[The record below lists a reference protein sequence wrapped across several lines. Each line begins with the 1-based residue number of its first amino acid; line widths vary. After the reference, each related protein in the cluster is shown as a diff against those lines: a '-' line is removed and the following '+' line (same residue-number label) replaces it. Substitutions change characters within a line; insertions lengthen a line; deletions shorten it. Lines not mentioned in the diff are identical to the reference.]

1 MHFMISMLYIFRPL
15 CTLFIWSLV
24 NSTFRLVSDLLFSFE
39 MFAGVKGDV
48 YPIEPS
54 DSFTVNQVLDAQWG
68 FLNDE
73 DVRSLNVSFLCFV
86 VMHCNPHMQVL
97 AVFFFLMFPF

>member
-1 MHFMISMLYIFRPL
+1 
-15 CTLFIWSLV
+15 
-24 NSTFRLVSDLLFSFE
+24 
-39 MFAGVKGDV
+39 MFACVKGDV

-86 VMHCNPHMQVL
+86 VMHCSPRMQVL
-97 AVFFFLMFPF
+97 ASVLFLDVPFLECRVLLYILNTNDISI